1 MSKRPIYLPIELQD
15 VFELIKND
23 EMENLYIHEHSGGL
37 VTVENY
43 CISFDRFKKAN
54 FYIKQEYTPIED
66 QEVGKDETN

>member
-23 EMENLYIHEHSGGL
+23 EIENLYIQEPGGGL
-37 VTVENY
+37 ITVENY

-54 FYIKQEYTPIED
+54 FYIKQEYTAIED
-66 QEVGKDETN
+66 QDVRL

>member
-1 MSKRPIYLPIELQD
+1 MSNRPIYLPIELHD

-23 EMENLYIHEHSGGL
+23 EMENLYIQERSGGL

-43 CISFDRFKKAN
+43 CFPFDRFKKAN

-66 QEVGKDETN
+66 QDVQL